1 MRKQDKRK
9 NMEQANL
16 MLEQSYLKNKG
27 LLNENLNTKRVK
39 DTLHN
44 LLQDPEVITD
54 LEKISNDKEALKGI
68 VDGIVDDMKNMTES
82 EEDKK
87 KVLKNTLRAA
97 GLSSISGAAIS
108 AIYLLIR
115 LVSTGA
121 VDANDALVTGAI
133 TSGNASIG
141 AILGYLTSK
150 YDLSDVEFEDVDDD
164 GPFPKRY

>member
-1 MRKQDKRK
+1 MRRQDKRK
-9 NMEQANL
+9 NIEQANL

-27 LLNENLNTKRVK
+27 LLNENLNTKSVMN
-39 DTLHN
+39 TLRN
-44 LLQDPEVITD
+44 LLQDPKVMTD
-54 LEKISNDKEALKGI
+54 LEKISKNKEAL
-68 VDGIVDDMKNMTES
+68 DGIVDDMKNMTES
-82 EEDKK
+82 EENEKE
-87 KVLKNTLRAA
+87 VLKNTLKVA

-150 YDLSDVEFEDVDDD
+150 YDLSDVEFKDVDDE
-164 GPFPKRY
+164 GPFPERY